1 MKVKDLVRLLAKQDG
16 DAEVMIQTYLS
27 PDHPNVPKA
36 HLYVGPWSHYD
47 KVALAAG
54 INKANTW
61 TDVPRVYTPV
71 AVPTYK
77 QYSQVE

>member
-27 PDHPNVPKA
+27 PDNPNVPKA

-54 INKANTW
+54 LKKVNTW
-61 TDVPRVYTPV
+61 TDGPKVYVPCMWRGYEQ
-71 AVPTYK
+71 A
-77 QYSQVE
+77 E